1 MSVPQHRMGFES
13 AFFMILNIKRLMSN
27 VMKGG
32 LDLSVGD
39 FAQKLFALHCYGQD
53 EVDKLRKEM
62 PGILH
67 GHIEE
72 WFTADNVL
80 DKNLKFLTGVI
91 TDEQLGH
98 LVRCFYA
105 GKS

>member
-1 MSVPQHRMGFES
+1 M
-13 AFFMILNIKRLMSN
+13 L
-27 VMKGG
+27 GG

-39 FAQKLFALHCYGQD
+39 FAQKLFGLHCYGQD